1 MWRGSSPNGR
11 LRMRRSNYTL
21 VSSLRVPARL
31 LPVLLFS
38 TCVYVA
44 SGATTGWSEE
54 PSSADE
60 RILRLEREVRM
71 LHQKNAE
78 LERELRDLRR
88 ALEGDRSAA
97 REAPREEVAGSE
109 EPAAGTQPEASPP
122 PGARER
128 DAYLG
133 LRLGSD
139 EGWYDL
145 QLGGR
150 VTGRFTAFA
159 GDHPLDDEF
168 SVERARLFAD
178 ARLFEYYSLRIQ
190 VEFSQERRVDG
201 AFSQEPRLKDAYL
214 EVDYVPWARFRM
226 GQFKV
231 PFTLENI
238 QSHKYID
245 FAERSIAVDNM
256 RLPSRDIGA
265 MLHGRLADGLFEY
278 QLAVLSGAGE
288 NRSDDNS
295 AKDLAGRLVLRPFR
309 GVDSEAL
316 RGAQFGVSGTW
327 GEQDELLFGRPF
339 LTVGGTEFV
348 DFALGTALRGDRSR
362 LAAEFAWL
370 VGPASLKTEWMW
382 MWLEDLR
389 GPAVRGDFRFD
400 SWYLS
405 ASYLLTGEKKVLDRI
420 VPRRR
425 FNPFRGTWGA
435 WELAARY
442 SLFRSDDD
450 LFRLGLASGSSRA
463 DAFTVGIS
471 WYLNELLRLTFN
483 YERTEFEDDLVIGG
497 ELLDEEDVLLL
508 QTQLEF

>member
-1 MWRGSSPNGR
+1 
-11 LRMRRSNYTL
+11 LCLT
-21 VSSLRVPARL
+21 
-31 LPVLLFS
+31 
-38 TCVYVA
+38 

-54 PSSADE
+54 PSNADE

-71 LHQKNAE
+71 LHQKNTE
-78 LERELRDLRR
+78 LERELRDLRQ
-88 ALEGDRSAA
+88 ALEGDEEAA
-97 REAPREEVAGSE
+97 LEAPREEVAESE
-109 EPAAGTQPEASPP
+109 EPAGGTQQEASPP
-122 PGARER
+122 AGARER
-128 DAYLG
+128 DVVPG
-133 LRLGSD
+133 LRLTSD

-168 SVERARLFAD
+168 SVERARLFAN

-190 VEFSQERRVDG
+190 VEFSQERRVNE
-201 AFSQEPRLKDAYL
+201 AFSQEPRLKDGYL
-214 EVDYVPWARFRM
+214 EVHYVPWARFRL

-231 PFTLENI
+231 PFTLENV

-245 FAERSIAVDNM
+245 FAERSIATDNM

-265 MLHGRLADGLFEY
+265 MLHGRLADGRFEY

-309 GVDSEAL
+309 RVDNEAL
-316 RGAQFGVSGTW
+316 RGAQLGISGTW
-327 GEQDELLFGRPF
+327 GEQDRVLFGRHF

-348 DFALGTALRGDRSR
+348 DFAPGTLLKGDRSR
-362 LAAEFAWL
+362 LAAEFAWP
-370 VGPASLKTEWMW
+370 VGPALLKTEWMW

-389 GPAVRGDFRFD
+389 GPAVRGDFQFD
-400 SWYLS
+400 AWYVS
-405 ASYLLTGEKKVLDRI
+405 GSYLLTGEKKTLGRI
-420 VPRRR
+420 VPKRR

-450 LFRLGLASGSSRA
+450 LFRLGLASGTRRA
-463 DAFTVGIS
+463 GAFTVGIS
-471 WYLNELLRLTFN
+471 WYLNELLRLTLN